1 MVVTV
6 CTRLVSHIILEHIVH
21 YVHSCAL
28 NALRALRNT
37 ILSRVHISA
46 CFILMC
52 TYVHYVH
59 FVHLVHLRTLN

>member
-6 CTRLVSHIILEHIVH
+6 CPRLVSHIIMHHIVH

-28 NALRALRNT
+28 NALCALKT
-37 ILSRVHISA
+37 PILSRVHISA

-52 TYVHYVH
+52 TSVHYVH
-59 FVHLVHLRTLN
+59 FVHYVHICEK